1 MKLQKK
7 GPVSFCRSTGRC
19 IITLDTECHTVGALI
34 ASRENVSPRTLVS
47 RVAENFFGTASLDAV
62 AVVEGNEPVGL
73 ITRQKLLFTLFRR
86 FGFELYGKR
95 PVITVA
101 DTGPLTM
108 HMDEMLGVAIDM
120 ALQRPVENIYD
131 EIIVVNDSDCFMGLL
146 SVKNMIIQ
154 QSNALANSMM
164 QKEMAKSRIKELENI
179 EKIKSQFIANVTHEL
194 RSPVNAII
202 GLAELIKMSCE
213 KGYIDQIKD
222 RLTLIMSGATHL
234 RAVITNILDLSKI
247 EAGRMEVIYENFDLM
262 QIVREV
268 AETTKVLIGAKPV
281 DVVVNSELQHIQIT
295 SDPVKI
301 KQILTN
307 LMSNAAKFTERGKII
322 LSVAELADKLNIRVT
337 DTGIGIRKEDMER
350 LFTAFSQVGDA
361 ATKRHEGTGLG
372 LTITKNL
379 LDMLGGHI
387 ALDSEFGQGTTFE
400 VTLPIKN
407 NNSNS

>member
-7 GPVSFCRSTGRC
+7 EPVSFCRSTGRC

-34 ASRENVSPRTLVS
+34 ASRENVSPQTRVN

-146 SVKNMIIQ
+146 SVKQMIIE

-179 EKIKSQFIANVTHEL
+179 ERIKSQFIANVTHEL

-379 LDMLGGHI
+379 LDMLGGSI
-387 ALDSEFGQGTTFE
+387 ALDSKFGQGTTFE

>member
-1 MKLQKK
+1 M
-7 GPVSFCRSTGRC
+7 
-19 IITLDTECHTVGALI
+19 
-34 ASRENVSPRTLVS
+34 
-47 RVAENFFGTASLDAV
+47 
-62 AVVEGNEPVGL
+62 VEGNEPVGL

-307 LMSNAAKFTERGKII
+307 LMSNAAKFTERGK
-322 LSVAELADKLNIRVT
+322 N
-337 DTGIGIRKEDMER
+337 
-350 LFTAFSQVGDA
+350 
-361 ATKRHEGTGLG
+361 H
-372 LTITKNL
+372 
-379 LDMLGGHI
+379 
-387 ALDSEFGQGTTFE
+387 
-400 VTLPIKN
+400 TLCR
-407 NNSNS
+407 